1 MSRWDAICMRVTG
14 QTVEVVRRPSG
25 NRRRRVESPATR
37 RERGQRLRSRAL
49 QSSAA
54 KRRPKRSSA
63 ANVWPKRSVVSPSV
77 RGDALVRGLSQPRRR
92 RDPST
97 DDPRP
102 SRAGA
107 ATRPRTIQVP
117 AAASRAGPAPGR
129 SRPRQRLE
137 LVPHR
142 RRRAAAAVDARGA
155 GRRAAVHR
163 GAVAGRAGTPRAR
176 RPSEIEARWSWRCYG
191 LRDDDASMLTLQK
204 VSKTLLVSPSSA
216 PPAGASRSTAT
227 PRRSATTSPKPRRR
241 ARRRRGR

>member
-1 MSRWDAICMRVTG
+1 MHARH
-14 QTVEVVRRPSG
+14 RPDG
-25 NRRRRVESPATR
+25 RGCPAAERQSPATR
-37 RERGQRLRSRAL
+37 RIAGDASRKRTTPSVKSVAVERCKASAEAVERCKRLAE
-49 QSSAA
+49 AV
-54 KRRPKRSSA
+54 RRLA
-63 ANVWPKRSVVSPSV
+63 VSV

-107 ATRPRTIQVP
+107 ATRPQTIQVP